1 MKLKISKI
9 FFLAVMKI
17 DPPPPP
23 HNWFTSS
30 SNPAWEE
37 EIIESLQKAYV
48 ISELSY
54 GLFT

>member
-17 DPPPPP
+17 DPPP
-23 HNWFTSS
+23 NWFTSS